1 MRLLITTILL
11 LPFVVFA
18 GAQNPI
24 QPTLTPST
32 GIPSTTQVGETYIV
46 TYSLK
51 NNLANP
57 EPLKKV
63 LINTTGAG
71 FTTTDTCSNTTLA
84 ASGASTCL
92 ITIKFQPT
100 AAGNA
105 SAQLILQY
113 DNNVVPLP
121 ALNTTVK
128 AASTGTQITGVVTS
142 PLPSTTSSGTS
153 YQVQFT
159 YVNNGSTSVTATSVP
174 VMGDMTNVT
183 NNCTAALAPNATCT
197 VTGTLALNTAGA
209 AKVGVTYEYGTGDDA
224 DTVPLTTSTIVISN
238 ASCAQVSGITTLQL
252 PSKTYAYGDNV
263 VQFTF
268 TNNCVT
274 GSATLSDITLAA
286 TLAGADVSTL
296 LTKGDDTC
304 SGETLT
310 SGASCVVSAVI
321 VPTTAG
327 SGLSITATLPY
338 EQASKSLN
346 ATTTATSNTVQ
357 ANNTQNR
364 VLTVV
369 NQCPYPVWMSF
380 QPGNV
385 NSSVGPAVTNCKTD
399 ADCPADT
406 SCNPGA
412 AAGAG
417 LCYWSNPAMN
427 GAHTNGRFLAALAN
441 SAPDTQDIVI
451 PETNGQAD
459 GSRPAVAGGD
469 TLFNGGLG
477 GRLGC
482 TGTGSSLKCA
492 INDCAATGSDGL
504 CKPGS
509 GNGTA
514 PVAFNAVEYTF
525 QRTGTEGVYDMQII
539 DGINVP
545 IEMKGRGPVSSG
557 TAPYNSCSAT
567 SAVIQPVPT
576 DPTTALGGCSYQF
589 APPDPTVSRYVTQV
603 SATALCNT
611 DADCSGGSICGLG
624 YDATSNKINKVC
636 GTLQGYVSV
645 NKGICSQPKANFG
658 TDLAGNQLATTVY
671 SNTFHC
677 DETFSA
683 GYTAPD
689 LYACTHPPMQT
700 CYGSDTPCCGC
711 VDWWNNQHGANLKVP
726 SSTETCHQFN
736 PDWQELV
743 QPTVQW
749 VKAACPTAYVYQ
761 YDDKSS
767 SYRCTVTNPDQHTVT
782 NYQVTFCPGGKTI
795 SAG

>member
-18 GAQNPI
+18 AAQNPI
-24 QPTLTPST
+24 QPTLSPST
-32 GIPSTTQVGETYIV
+32 GLLQQTSIGETYIV

-51 NNLANP
+51 NTLAAP
-57 EPLKKV
+57 ELLKKV
-63 LINTTGAG
+63 LINTSGAG

-84 ASGASTCL
+84 ANGASTCL
-92 ITIKFQPT
+92 ITVKFQPT

-128 AASTGTQITGVVTS
+128 AASTGTQITGVVTA

-159 YVNNGSTSVTATSVP
+159 YVNNGSTSVTATGVP
-174 VMGDMTNVT
+174 VTGDMTNVA

-197 VTGTLALNTAGA
+197 VTGTLVLNTVGF
-209 AKVGVTYEYGTGDDA
+209 AKVGATYEYGTGDDA
-224 DTVPLTTSTIVISN
+224 DTAPLTTSTTVMSN
-238 ASCAQVSGITTLQL
+238 ASCAQVNGITTLAL
-252 PSKTYAYGDNV
+252 PSKTYEYADNV

-268 TNNCVT
+268 TNNCVS
-274 GSATLSDITLAA
+274 GDATLGNVALTASLAS
-286 TLAGADVSTL
+286 ADVSSTL
-296 LTKGDDTC
+296 STGDDTC
-304 SGETLT
+304 SGKKLAAN
-310 SGASCVVSAVI
+310 ASCIVSAAISSTSV
-321 VPTTAG
+321 G
-327 SGLSITATLPY
+327 NSLSITATLPY
-338 EQASKSLN
+338 GDTKSATVSTSASS
-346 ATTTATSNTVQ
+346 VQ
-357 ANNTQNR
+357 VNNTQNR

-380 QPGNV
+380 QPGNI
-385 NSSVGPAVTNCKTD
+385 NSSTGPAVTHCKTD

-412 AAGAG
+412 AASAG

-427 GAHTNGRFLAALAN
+427 GTHTNGRFLAALAN

-459 GSRPAVAGGD
+459 GLRPAAAGGD

-477 GRLGC
+477 VRLGC

-567 SAVIQPVPT
+567 GAVIQPAGP
-576 DPTTALGGCSYQF
+576 PTTALGNCSYQF
-589 APPDPTVSRYVTQV
+589 APTDATISRYVTPV
-603 SATALCNT
+603 TPMDLCNT
-611 DADCSGGSICGLG
+611 DADCSGGTICGLG
-624 YDATSNKINKVC
+624 YEAVGNKINKVC

-645 NKGICSQPKANFG
+645 NKGICSQPTATFG
-658 TDLAGNQLATTVY
+658 VDKDQNNLLTTVY
-671 SNTFHC
+671 KNTFQC
-677 DETFSA
+677 DKTFSA

-726 SSTETCHQFN
+726 SSTESCPQFN
-736 PDWQELV
+736 TDWQTLV

-767 SYRCTVTNPDQHTVT
+767 SFRCTVTNPDQQTVT
-782 NYQVTFCPGGKTI
+782 NYQVTFCPGGKTVT
-795 SAG
+795 AG